1 VKILVTGSSG
11 FIGYHLVKKLMQY
24 KSNQIVGIDSLDHY
38 YDVSLKISRN
48 KSLFTNNKYNN
59 FKFYKIN
66 LINIQKLKYLF
77 HKEKFDVVVNLAAQ
91 AGVRFSLKNPTS
103 YVRSNLIGFF
113 NILDISKEFK
123 IKHFISAS
131 TSSVY
136 GASVRMPFKVSRN
149 SANHPIQF
157 YAATKKS
164 NEIIAHSYSCIYNLP
179 ITIVRFFTVYGP
191 WGRPDMSLFYFVKN
205 IINKKEIQV
214 FNKGNHSRDFTYID
228 DVVDGLCLLIK
239 KKPKKKREWNVKE
252 DLSSSI
258 APFKIV
264 NLGNGKRVSLLN
276 YIKIIE
282 KILKIKAK
290 IKFLK
295 MQKGDIRDTN
305 ADIKETQKYINYKPK
320 TNIYTGVKKFIY
332 WYKSFYK
339 I

>member
-1 VKILVTGSSG
+1 MKILVTGSSG

-24 KSNQIVGIDSLDHY
+24 KSNQIVGIDSLDPY
-38 YDVSLKISRN
+38 YDISLKINRN
-48 KSLFTNNKYNN
+48 KSIFANNKYNN

-66 LINIQKLKYLF
+66 LINIHKLKYLF
-77 HKEKFDVVVNLAAQ
+77 RKEKFDVVVNLAAQ
-91 AGVRFSLKNPTS
+91 AGVRFSLKNPIS
-103 YVRSNLIGFF
+103 YVHSNLIGFF
-113 NILDISKEFK
+113 NILDLSKEFK

-164 NEIIAHSYSCIYNLP
+164 NEIMAHSYSCIYNLP
-179 ITIVRFFTVYGP
+179 ITIVRLFTVYGP

-205 IINKKEIQV
+205 IVNKKEIKV

-228 DVVDGLCLLIK
+228 DVVHGICLLIK
-239 KKPKKKREWNVKE
+239 KKPKKNNIWTVKE
-252 DLSSSI
+252 DLSSSL

-264 NLGNGKRVSLLN
+264 NLGNGKKVSLLK

-295 MQKGDIRDTN
+295 MQKGDIKDTN

-320 TNIYTGVKKFIY
+320 TNIYLGVKKFIY